1 MSIRPYPLAMRLLLA
16 PLFFLILPA
25 HAEPYLAVQTG
36 FKCGQCHVNPT
47 GGGERNVFGNV
58 FAQTQLPARRIDTGS
73 DVWTGD
79 VTKFLS
85 VGGDLR
91 FDGSYSKVP
100 QSPSVDQFQMEQTRI
115 YVSASVIPQRLLVY
129 VDEQVAPGGAVNEEA
144 YGLYWS
150 ANHDWYVKA
159 GQMYLP
165 FGLRLQDQSAFVRQA
180 SGINMTTPDRGAEF
194 GWERGAWD
202 AQFTVSNGTAG
213 GPVSNN
219 GKQYGGQ
226 LIYVQSLWR
235 LGLAANYNDAAATG
249 GRGTYGAFAGVR
261 TGPIAWLGEAD
272 YINDRSL
279 GNSAVKMVATLAE
292 ANWRIAQG
300 HNLKVT
306 GEFLDPN
313 RDIAHNGRTRWSL
326 VYELT
331 PIQFVQLRAG
341 VRYSQGIPQ
350 APAEN
355 ARLFFVQLHGFF

>member
-1 MSIRPYPLAMRLLLA
+1 MRIRPYPLAMRWLLA
-16 PLFFLILPA
+16 PLLFLILPA

-47 GGGERNVFGNV
+47 GGGERNTFGNV
-58 FAQTQLPARRIDTGS
+58 FAQTQLAPRRIDTGS

-100 QSPSVDQFQMEQTRI
+100 QSPSVNQFDLEQARV
-115 YVSASVIPQRLLVY
+115 YLDASPIPQRLSVY
-129 VDEQVAPGGAVNEEA
+129 VDEQVAPGGALNREA
-144 YGLYWS
+144 YGVYWS
-150 ANHDWYVKA
+150 ADHDWYVKA

-165 FGLRLQDQSAFVRQA
+165 FGFRLQDQTALVRQV
-180 SGINMTTPDRGAEF
+180 SGINMTTPDKGAEF

-202 AQFTVSNGTAG
+202 TQFTVSNGTAG
-213 GPVSNN
+213 GPVSNH

-226 LIYVQSLWR
+226 LIYVEPLWR
-235 LGLAANYNDAAATG
+235 VGLAANYNDAAATG

-261 TGPIAWLGEAD
+261 TGPIAWLGEVD

-279 GNSAVKMVATLAE
+279 GNGAVKSVATLAE

-306 GEFLDPN
+306 GEFYDPN
-313 RDIAHNGRTRWSL
+313 RDIAHNGQTRWSL

-341 VRYSQGIPQ
+341 ARYSDGIPQ
-350 APAEN
+350 VPAQHT
-355 ARLFFVQLHGFF
+355 RLIFVQLHGFF